1 MIDFGER
8 FRNGLDYYQFLEQY
22 GTSEHQ
28 RRWQAVYD
36 QVRLSES
43 QQALLASF
51 TRQMRVLCM
60 AGAWCGDCVEQCPI
74 LQRFAEAS
82 ERIQLR
88 FIDRDMD
95 EALQKE
101 LMICGGAR
109 VPVVVFL
116 DEEDMFLGL
125 YGDRTLAKYR
135 DIVQKEFGPSCP
147 TGISPDESL
156 MSRVVQEWLD
166 QFERFQWMLR
176 TSARLRNKHG
186 D

>member
-1 MIDFGER
+1 
-8 FRNGLDYYQFLEQY
+8 
-22 GTSEHQ
+22 
-28 RRWQAVYD
+28 
-36 QVRLSES
+36 

-60 AGAWCGDCVEQCPI
+60 AGAWCGVGVEQCPI
-74 LQRFAEAS
+74 LHRFAEAS

-101 LMICGGAR
+101 LLICGGAR
-109 VPVVVFL
+109 VPVVGFL

-125 YGDRTLAKYR
+125 SGDRTLATYR
-135 DIVQKEFGPSCP
+135 DIVQKEFGPSGP
-147 TGISPDESL
+147 TGTSPDESL